1 MEPTS
6 SEDVLRSDRTWFAR
20 LLAVTLRL
28 RDYPIAASS
37 ILCIVVI
44 VLSHTGHAGRASGPA
59 VERRG
64 ALDTGGAAIRPRPA
78 PPDSLADT
86 RATRQRQGTSTE

>member
-1 MEPTS
+1 MEPTN
-6 SEDVLRSDRTWFAR
+6 SEDVLRSDRTWFAK
-20 LLAVTLRL
+20 LLSVTLRL
-28 RDYPIAASS
+28 CDYPIAASS

-44 VLSHTGHAGRASGPA
+44 VLSHTGHADRASGPA

-64 ALDTGGAAIRPRPA
+64 ALDAGGAAVRLRPT

-86 RATRQRQGTSTE
+86 RASRQRKGASTE